1 MERKIIWFFIVIG
14 TFCLIMGISFTVF
27 ELPYHEIISTLC
39 FAAAVT
45 FYTATI
51 IERMLLVEFTHQ
63 ASDKVEELFRK
74 YNEEAQNTIRQ
85 QLNTRFDLLKKA
97 EYNGLIGILPP
108 RRDRYKDPIT
118 NKQQNEITDSR
129 IKSSL
134 IKTKNVKI
142 FCISGREFLSQT
154 TEGKFYDVFLQ
165 KAKDNE
171 EFNVKVMLAEPQ
183 GYGAVVR
190 CAIENPDDPLCVQRD
205 VENVLRGKSSL
216 AKSWQREG
224 SIRENNRES
233 QPRWFITVKFYNF
246 IPQAW
251 FVITD
256 EEMFIEPYHMAGNG
270 FKLKFPSN
278 FTDNDPAVGGR
289 VPIFVFNRGSFF
301 YEAMNDYFDWLW
313 KHDDQNVFNQRFQ
326 ESFNVVDET

>member
-1 MERKIIWFFIVIG
+1 M
-14 TFCLIMGISFTVF
+14 
-27 ELPYHEIISTLC
+27 
-39 FAAAVT
+39 
-45 FYTATI
+45 
-51 IERMLLVEFTHQ
+51 
-63 ASDKVEELFRK
+63 
-74 YNEEAQNTIRQ
+74 
-85 QLNTRFDLLKKA
+85 
-97 EYNGLIGILPP
+97 
-108 RRDRYKDPIT
+108 
-118 NKQQNEITDSR
+118 
-129 IKSSL
+129 
-134 IKTKNVKI
+134 
-142 FCISGREFLSQT
+142 
-154 TEGKFYDVFLQ
+154 Q